1 MYPLGA
7 DEIASKLP
15 SVRALNAAKEK
26 GQDLVAVC
34 SACYHVLKRV
44 NDDMANVSDIQT
56 RANNYMALNEP
67 YKGET
72 KVLHYLEVL
81 RDRVGFDELKK
92 KVVKPLTGRKIGA
105 YYGCMLLRPSKE
117 MQMDDPENPS
127 IMEDFIKA
135 IGATPV
141 VYAKRNEC
149 CGAYISMESPA
160 LAQKSSNAI
169 IQNAKAA
176 GAEMIITA
184 CPLCR
189 YNLIKNGADIPVVYF
204 TELLAE
210 ALGVKEDTNE

>member
-1 MYPLGA
+1 M
-7 DEIASKLP
+7 
-15 SVRALNAAKEK
+15 
-26 GQDLVAVC
+26 
-34 SACYHVLKRV
+34 
-44 NDDMANVSDIQT
+44 
-56 RANNYMALNEP
+56 
-67 YKGET
+67 
-72 KVLHYLEVL
+72 L
-81 RDRVGFDELKK
+81 RDLVGFDTIKTKVTNALKGK
-92 KVVKPLTGRKIGA
+92 KIAA
-105 YYGCMLLRPSKE
+105 YYGCLLLRPNRV

-149 CGAYISMESPA
+149 CGAYIAMESPA
-160 LAQKSSNAI
+160 LAEKSSNAI